1 MPKRPTIVPPELLDA
16 ALAWEQLR
24 ESFWSQLG
32 RDTGEIRSR
41 IIGLERRIRSES
53 MEQG

>member
-1 MPKRPTIVPPELLDA
+1 MPKKPTIVPSDLLDA
-16 ALAWEQLR
+16 ALAWEELR

-41 IIGLERRIRSES
+41 IVGLERRIRSETTG
-53 MEQG
+53 QG

>member
-1 MPKRPTIVPPELLDA
+1 MPKKPTIVPTELIPA
-16 ALAWEQLR
+16 AIEWERLR

-41 IIGLERRIRSES
+41 IVGLERRIRSES
-53 MEQG
+53 GGQG